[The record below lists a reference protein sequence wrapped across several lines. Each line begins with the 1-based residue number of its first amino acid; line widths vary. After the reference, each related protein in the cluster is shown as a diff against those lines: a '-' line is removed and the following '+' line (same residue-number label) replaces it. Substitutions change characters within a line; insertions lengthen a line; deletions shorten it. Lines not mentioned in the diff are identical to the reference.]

1 MHQAIVNLLAC
12 PRDGTSPLTV
22 NAIQWAPG
30 EDIETGSL
38 QCPTCQAHYQIT
50 DGIADLCDLGSNA
63 GDADIKRA
71 EIAGRDSEAA
81 STYDQQFTEYQTQ
94 TELDAILN
102 ALQLTGQE
110 RLVEIG
116 CGNGRLSSTLMER
129 VGTYI
134 GIDFSMESLRTLKQR
149 FDAENSHGERSIDL
163 IRADA
168 NNLPFRADCR
178 FDRVVTAQMLE
189 HLPSSSLRRDFMAG
203 VHRLLAPGGVLVLTT
218 YNYDWL
224 LRLRNKPKEGWHD
237 LGIYYF
243 RYGADDFRQDI
254 TSVFPRVNVRGIRN
268 RLVPE
273 RMLNRGGRVSL
284 WVDRLISRT
293 RLSRSTGRLLLARCE
308 MGSEPAQPSA
318 ATSRVQTLAGT

>member
-1 MHQAIVNLLAC
+1 VHQSIVNMLAC
-12 PRDGTSPLTV
+12 PRDDSPV
-22 NAIQWAPG
+22 AINPIAWASEG
-30 EDIETGSL
+30 NIQTGSL
-38 QCPTCQAHYQIT
+38 RCAACGPEYRIA
-50 DGIADLCDLGSNA
+50 DGIADLCNLGLDSD
-63 GDADIKRA
+63 DANIKRA

-81 STYDQQFTEYQTQ
+81 STYDQQFTDYQTQ
-94 TELDAILN
+94 TELDAILS
-102 ALQLTGQE
+102 AL
-110 RLVEIG
+110 RLNGTESLLEIG
-116 CGNGRLSSTLMER
+116 CGNGRLSSTLMAH

-134 GIDFSMESLRTLKQR
+134 GVDFSMESLRTLKQR
-149 FDAENSHGERSIDL
+149 FDAERPAGNESIDL

-168 NNLPFRADCR
+168 NNLAFRADCQ

-189 HLPSSSLRRDFMAG
+189 HLPSSSLRRGFMAG
-203 VHRLLAPGGVLVLTT
+203 VHRLLAPCGALVLTT

-243 RYGADDFRQDI
+243 RYGVDDFRRDI

-293 RLSRSTGRLLLARCE
+293 KLSRSTGRLLLARCE
-308 MGSEPAQPSA
+308 MDSEPAQQSLAPVR
-318 ATSRVQTLAGT
+318 THTLAGV